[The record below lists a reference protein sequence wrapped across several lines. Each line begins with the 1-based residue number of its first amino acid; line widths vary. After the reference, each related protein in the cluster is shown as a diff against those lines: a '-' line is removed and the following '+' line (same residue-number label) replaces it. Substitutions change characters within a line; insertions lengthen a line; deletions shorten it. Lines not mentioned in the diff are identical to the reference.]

1 MPSSIADSPA
11 VRTQMYALRLQASL
25 AEPLA
30 VGGQIEHVLSGRC
43 VSFDSAAALLAGIL
57 ILVMPKLLNYI
68 VAIYL
73 IVIGVT
79 GLLGIGTLHLR

>member
-1 MPSSIADSPA
+1 MPSSIADSAA
-11 VRTQMYALRLQASL
+11 VHTQMYALRLQASL

-57 ILVMPKLLNYI
+57 QLQHQALV
-68 VAIYL
+68 
-73 IVIGVT
+73 GT
-79 GLLGIGTLHLR
+79 GAAPGSSAPD